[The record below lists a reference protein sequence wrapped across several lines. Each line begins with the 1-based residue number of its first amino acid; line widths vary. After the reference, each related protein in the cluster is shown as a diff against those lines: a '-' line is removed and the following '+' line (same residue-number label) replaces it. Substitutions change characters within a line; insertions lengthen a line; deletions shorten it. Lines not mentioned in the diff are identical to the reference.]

1 VNEQI
6 LAYLPVLSPVVTL
19 IVVYIGVL
27 AQNRHVDV
35 RVSDLQRYIDQR
47 FTDTV
52 ARLEALIRAE
62 TGDLLNRI
70 ERLESERRVI
80 DEGGARGSCSGH
92 AHSAREVRTRE
103 FVLALPGL

>member
-1 VNEQI
+1 MRLCGSPHWGEVGELGGGHEVKQQI
-6 LAYLPVLSPVVTL
+6 LAYLPVLSPIVTL

-35 RVSDLQRYIDQR
+35 RISDLQRYMDQR

-62 TGDLLNRI
+62 TGDLRTRI
-70 ERLESERRVI
+70 ERLESEQRVI
-80 DEGGARGSCSGH
+80 R
-92 AHSAREVRTRE
+92 
-103 FVLALPGL
+103 

>member
-1 VNEQI
+1 VNQQI
-6 LAYLPVLSPVVTL
+6 LAYLPVLSPIVTL

-35 RVSDLQRYIDQR
+35 RISDLQRYMDQR

-62 TGDLLNRI
+62 TGDLRTRI
-70 ERLESERRVI
+70 ERLESEQRVI
-80 DEGGARGSCSGH
+80 R
-92 AHSAREVRTRE
+92 
-103 FVLALPGL
+103 

>member
-1 VNEQI
+1 MNQQI
-6 LAYLPVLSPVVTL
+6 IAYLPVLSPIVTL

-35 RVSDLQRYIDQR
+35 RVSDLQRYMDQR

-62 TGDLLNRI
+62 TADLRTRI
-70 ERLESERRVI
+70 ERLKSERRVI
-80 DEGGARGSCSGH
+80 R
-92 AHSAREVRTRE
+92 
-103 FVLALPGL
+103 

>member
-1 VNEQI
+1 MNQQM
-6 LAYLPVLSPVVTL
+6 LAYLPVLSPIVTL

-35 RVSDLQRYIDQR
+35 RMSDLQRYMDQR

-62 TGDLLNRI
+62 TGDLRTRI
-70 ERLESERRVI
+70 ERLEGERRVI
-80 DEGGARGSCSGH
+80 R
-92 AHSAREVRTRE
+92 
-103 FVLALPGL
+103 

>member
-1 VNEQI
+1 MNQQM
-6 LAYLPVLSPVVTL
+6 LAYLPVLSPIVTL

-35 RVSDLQRYIDQR
+35 LMSDLQRYMDQR

-62 TGDLLNRI
+62 TGDLRTRI
-70 ERLESERRVI
+70 ERLESDRRVI
-80 DEGGARGSCSGH
+80 R
-92 AHSAREVRTRE
+92 
-103 FVLALPGL
+103 

>member
-1 VNEQI
+1 MNQQI
-6 LAYLPVLSPVVTL
+6 LAYLPVLSPIVTL

-35 RVSDLQRYIDQR
+35 RISDLQRYMDQR

-62 TGDLLNRI
+62 TGTCVPA
-70 ERLESERRVI
+70 SSAWRVNN
-80 DEGGARGSCSGH
+80 G
-92 AHSAREVRTRE
+92 
-103 FVLALPGL
+103 